1 MRKHCIVTAPL
12 IQKIVGRLQYFDD
25 RFHAQNLDDVA
36 VPKHEVLQVGKHIR
50 DAEIRRKLDRID
62 RVNDG
67 LQCVVGGRGTHC
79 VGCGR
84 GAELIGDED
93 RLVPVWWK
101 VRREYRMAVQ
111 ARRALRPR
119 FKPERNY
126 GRGCLQ
132 GWPSEEPRY
141 LWRL

>member
-1 MRKHCIVTAPL
+1 MCSEKPETAPL
-12 IQKIVGRLQYFDD
+12 YQKIVDRLQDIDD
-25 RFHAQNLDDVA
+25 RCHAQDVDDFE
-36 VPKHEVLQVGKHIR
+36 VPRHEVLQVGKHIR
-50 DAEIRRKLDRID
+50 DAEIRRKPGRIERINDR
-62 RVNDG
+62 
-67 LQCVVGGRGTHC
+67 LQCVVGARGAHG

-84 GAELIGDED
+84 GAELISGED

-132 GWPSEEPRY
+132 GWPSEESCR
-141 LWRL
+141 LWRS